1 MIVPTEVP
9 LGVAI
14 LIILPYF
21 VLTIAVIIY
30 TYKIEKS
37 RIITNENPNSKSSD
51 PDYNNSP
58 WQRYNRPTVSY
69 EALARGGSYVGR
81 HNRQ

>member
-37 RIITNENPNSKSSD
+37 RIITNENRNSKSN
-51 PDYNNSP
+51 NNS
-58 WQRYNRPTVSY
+58 
-69 EALARGGSYVGR
+69 RGKDIIDQLFHMKHSRAGSYIGR
-81 HNRQ
+81 HNRE

>member
-51 PDYNNSP
+51 PYYNNSRRKDIIG
-58 WQRYNRPTVSY
+58 QLFHMKHSR
-69 EALARGGSYVGR
+69 AGG
-81 HNRQ
+81 

>member
-21 VLTIAVIIY
+21 ALTIAVIIY

-37 RIITNENPNSKSSD
+37 RIITIENPGSKISN
-51 PDYNNSP
+51 PDSNNS
-58 WQRYNRPTVSY
+58 
-69 EALARGGSYVGR
+69 RGNDIIGQLFHMKHSRAGIK
-81 HNRQ
+81 